1 MSNLFLSKKPPS
13 TEEGDAMENQIVIY
27 RNISGET
34 TRAQVDLWKARVT
47 RTGIQLEEKGKGKTL
62 IFHLCLR
69 DDEVIFYM
77 YENGKTLHVLIEY
90 LRVKKGDGRMVKA
103 IDALISEF
111 KLRGEK
117 YETNRGE
124 LHRTLYLNG
133 LVMDDGPFQERKL
146 APDFDLRLT
155 REITL
160 GHIYLALEEYADA
173 KKKGDADRE
182 AETINRL
189 RSFSQELS
197 KIDEVLR
204 SNRFKES

>member
-1 MSNLFLSKKPPS
+1 
-13 TEEGDAMENQIVIY
+13 MENQIVIY

-62 IFHLCLR
+62 IFHLYLR

-103 IDALISEF
+103 VDALISEF

-117 YETNRGE
+117 YETNRGD
-124 LHRTLYLNG
+124 LYRTLYLNG
-133 LVMDDGPFQERKL
+133 LIMDEGPFHERKL
-146 APDFDLRLT
+146 PADFDLRLT
-155 REITL
+155 REIIMGHLYMTL
-160 GHIYLALEEYADA
+160 EQYAEA
-173 KKKGDADRE
+173 KKRGDADLE
-182 AETINRL
+182 AETFGRL
-189 RSFSQELS
+189 QSFSEELS
-197 KIDEVLR
+197 KIDEVLK
-204 SNRFKES
+204 SNPSAET